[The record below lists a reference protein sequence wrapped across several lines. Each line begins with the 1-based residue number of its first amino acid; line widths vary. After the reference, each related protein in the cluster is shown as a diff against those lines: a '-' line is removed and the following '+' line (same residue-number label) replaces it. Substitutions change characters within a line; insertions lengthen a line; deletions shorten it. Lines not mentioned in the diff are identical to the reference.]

1 MAQNDFDSLAMPT
14 QSEDLMLDTHH
25 DLKPSCSDRKTAYA
39 DGDEDYVPVN
49 FIPEEVFA
57 MIKAWELKQRDLME
71 VSDSMSVSRAA
82 SSETLR
88 LEDYEPLRVCT
99 QAAPPKRFYRT
110 FWRSAARRVLDAD
123 KAGVLAAKR
132 VSTRGTE
139 GEGGI
144 HGQSD

>member
-1 MAQNDFDSLAMPT
+1 M
-14 QSEDLMLDTHH
+14 
-25 DLKPSCSDRKTAYA
+25 
-39 DGDEDYVPVN
+39 PVN

-57 MIKAWELKQRDLME
+57 MIKAWELKRRDLME

-132 VSTRGTE
+132 ASTGGTE
-139 GEGGI
+139 GQDAI
-144 HGQSD
+144 HD

>member
-1 MAQNDFDSLAMPT
+1 MAQNDFDSLAMPA
-14 QSEDLMLDTHH
+14 QSEDLMPDTHR
-25 DLKPSCSDRKTAYA
+25 DLKPSCSDRKTAFTHEDA
-39 DGDEDYVPVN
+39 DYVPVN

-71 VSDSMSVSRAA
+71 VSDAMSVSRAA

-123 KAGVLAAKR
+123 KAGVLAAMR
-132 VSTRGTE
+132 ASTGGTE
-139 GEGGI
+139 GQDAI
-144 HGQSD
+144 HDLSD